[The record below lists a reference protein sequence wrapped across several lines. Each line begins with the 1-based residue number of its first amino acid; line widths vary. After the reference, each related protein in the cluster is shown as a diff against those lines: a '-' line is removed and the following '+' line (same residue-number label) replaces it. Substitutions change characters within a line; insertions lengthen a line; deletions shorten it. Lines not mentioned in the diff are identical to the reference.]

1 LQKLSGV
8 HPYPLLC
15 PPLGVV
21 GKDNAGKEMG
31 MDNAGKETG
40 GELFC
45 VFGLAWVQKFVNL
58 SFDLH

>member
-1 LQKLSGV
+1 
-8 HPYPLLC
+8 
-15 PPLGVV
+15 VV